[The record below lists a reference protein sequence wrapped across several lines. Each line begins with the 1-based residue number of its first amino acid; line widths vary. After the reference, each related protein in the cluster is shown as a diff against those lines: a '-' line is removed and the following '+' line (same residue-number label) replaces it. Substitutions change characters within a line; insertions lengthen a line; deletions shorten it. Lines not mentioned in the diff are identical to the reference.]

1 MTEEVINNGDVDKNP
16 HHNPHKE
23 LSTDDLMGILV
34 KNYIISV
41 GEDHNG
47 VVVTYRHKKGDHEG
61 YVWLSPLKRGWNKK
75 PITPRLN
82 YGVTGS
88 DLNDVHDFLS
98 KFYPYDERTYGG
110 IRKLFL
116 DHSIGMV
123 REHLGGT

>member
-1 MTEEVINNGDVDKNP
+1 MTEQVINNGDVEKNP

-23 LSTDDLMGILV
+23 LSTNDLREILL

-41 GEDHNG
+41 SEDYKG
-47 VVVTYRHKKGDHEG
+47 VVVTYRHRKGDHEG
-61 YVWLSPLKRGWNKK
+61 YVWLAPLKKGWNKK

-98 KFYPYDERTYGG
+98 KFYPYDEKTYGG

-116 DHSIGMV
+116 DESILRVG
-123 REHLGGT
+123 EYHGNL

>member
-47 VVVTYRHKKGDHEG
+47 VVVIYRHKKGDHEG